1 MTPVPTPEMSEDSS
15 GNYQMPHSP
24 LPDGKLDTTAVD
36 VEKGLVGGTTT
47 TRDGKYLRWAR
58 ITKEVEIKE
67 GNSGLIRGSIATST
81 PESTEE
87 LKKKGTVT
95 VKKTILNGVSGSAAP
110 GEVLA
115 LMGPSGSGKTSI
127 LDVLS
132 GRSTYDSGMINLDG
146 DNVTDKVMK
155 KLKKKVAYV
164 NQNDLFFGHLTV
176 RDQLTYTAFL
186 RLPSSLPKA
195 QKVAEVDRII
205 KQLRLEKCADTPIYM
220 VSGGE
225 RKRVNIGSE
234 LLTDPAI
241 ILLDEPTSGLDSTS
255 AVALM
260 RILESLAREEGKTII
275 TSIHQPSSAVFFGFD
290 KLMLLADGNV
300 VYFGTPKDSL
310 EHVKKLGLECPAGYN
325 AADHHMDLL
334 VVDSAI
340 DEDDFI
346 DNATEQING
355 DAPGLVRRLRGVEGT
370 RQSMG
375 GTTTKQKLI
384 NSWDQ
389 EAAAIQ
395 VEEEVKSQFGPSG
408 RRLTRQQNVIMTEKS
423 FNTTWWTQYTVL
435 VHRSMKNSRSAIFT
449 RLNLI
454 KAGAIG
460 LMVGLLWFQMPYTE
474 STVFDR
480 SSYYFFTMTFWVFD
494 SMFTAYMAFP
504 LERSIIFKERSSG
517 AYRLSAY
524 FMAKT
529 TSEAPA
535 RLTLPAVYML
545 VSYWMSG
552 VNNDFGIFIAS
563 TLCCLLSVLA
573 GESIGL
579 LLGAAVLDVEKGM
592 VVMTVSALGLM
603 AVGGFFVRQVP
614 FWILWLGYLSPFKY
628 SYNASVQLVF
638 NRPVPCDGSG
648 ILSACGNTASGAA
661 SVQEVLEFLGVKFST
676 GFNVGMLL
684 VLFVCV
690 RLLAFLALKHK
701 KSGERGAN

>member
-1 MTPVPTPEMSEDSS
+1 
-15 GNYQMPHSP
+15 
-24 LPDGKLDTTAVD
+24 
-36 VEKGLVGGTTT
+36 
-47 TRDGKYLRWAR
+47 
-58 ITKEVEIKE
+58 
-67 GNSGLIRGSIATST
+67 
-81 PESTEE
+81 
-87 LKKKGTVT
+87 
-95 VKKTILNGVSGSAAP
+95 
-110 GEVLA
+110 
-115 LMGPSGSGKTSI
+115 
-127 LDVLS
+127 
-132 GRSTYDSGMINLDG
+132 
-146 DNVTDKVMK
+146 
-155 KLKKKVAYV
+155 
-164 NQNDLFFGHLTV
+164 
-176 RDQLTYTAFL
+176 
-186 RLPSSLPKA
+186 
-195 QKVAEVDRII
+195 
-205 KQLRLEKCADTPIYM
+205 M

-260 RILESLAREEGKTII
+260 RILDSLAREEGKTII

-340 DEDDFI
+340 DEDGEQDSFI
-346 DNATEQING
+346 DNDITRQNEG
-355 DAPGLVRRLRGVEGT
+355 DASGLIHRRRGENGR
-370 RQSMG
+370 RQSVG

-395 VEEEVKSQFGPSG
+395 VEEEVKSQYESSG
-408 RRLTRQQNVIMTEKS
+408 RRLNRQQSVIMTEKS

-449 RLNLI
+449 KLNLI

-460 LMVGLLWFQMPYTE
+460 FMCGLLWFQMPYTE

-494 SMFTAYMAFP
+494 AMFTAYMAFP

-535 RLTLPAVYML
+535 RLILPSIYMII
-545 VSYWMSG
+545 SYWMSG
-552 VNNDFGIFIAS
+552 VNNDFGIFIGS

-579 LLGAAVLDVEKGM
+579 LLGASVLDVERGM
-592 VVMTVSALGLM
+592 VVMTVVSLGLM
-603 AVGGFFVRQVP
+603 VIGGFFVRQVP
-614 FWILWLGYLSPFKY
+614 RWLLWLGYLSPFKY
-628 SYNASVQLVF
+628 SYNSSVQLVF
-638 NRPVPCDGSG
+638 NKPVPCDGSG
-648 ILSACGNTASGAA
+648 VLATCVENPTGSA
-661 SVQEVLEFLGVKFST
+661 SVEEVLKFLGVQYST

-684 VLFVCV
+684 VLFFVMRV
-690 RLLAFLALKHK
+690 VAYFALKHK
-701 KSGERGAN
+701 KAGERS